1 MTEQQPYDVV
11 RLFGSF
17 ELRRYPAHVVAE
29 VTVDAG
35 FEEAG
40 NRAFRYLFGYI
51 SGDNRS
57 RTKVAMT
64 APVIQADARSG
75 SEKIEMTSPVVQ
87 QSAAAGGYRVAFVL
101 PATFTRDSAPE
112 PVSPAVRVREVP
124 ASTAG
129 AIRFSGRWSE
139 SRYNKHLDEL
149 RRDLLAAGFT
159 PVGPPRFARFDPPFL
174 PPFLRRNEVVLDI
187 AESEETFTARSA

>member
-11 RLFGSF
+11 RRFDGF

-29 VTVDAG
+29 VTLNAG
-35 FEEAG
+35 FEDAG
-40 NRAFRYLFGYI
+40 SRAFRYLFGYI

-57 RTKVAMT
+57 RSKVAMT
-64 APVIQADARSG
+64 APVIQADARSV

-87 QSAAAGGYRVAFVL
+87 QSTAAGGYRVAFVL
-101 PATFTRDSAPE
+101 PATYTRDSAPE
-112 PVSPAVRVREVP
+112 PTNPAVGVREVA

-129 AIRFSGRWSE
+129 VIRFSGRWSA
-139 SRYNKHLDEL
+139 SRFHQHLDEL
-149 RRDLLAAGFT
+149 RRGLLAAGFT

-174 PPFLRRNEVVLDI
+174 PPFLRRNEVILDI
-187 AESEETFTARSA
+187 AEPEDLSPES

>member
-1 MTEQQPYDVV
+1 MTEQQPYEVV
-11 RLFGSF
+11 RRFDRF

-29 VTVDAG
+29 VTLKAR
-35 FEEAG
+35 FEDAG
-40 NRAFRYLFGYI
+40 NRAFRYLFAYI

-75 SEKIEMTSPVVQ
+75 PEKIEMTSPVVQ
-87 QSAAAGGYRVAFVL
+87 QSDSAGGYRVAFVL

-112 PVSPAVRVREVP
+112 PTSPAVRVREVP

-139 SRYNKHLDEL
+139 SRFQQHLDEL
-149 RRDLLAAGFT
+149 RHDLLAAGLT
-159 PVGPPRFARFDPPFL
+159 PVGVPRFARFDPPFL
-174 PPFLRRNEVVLDI
+174 PPFLRRNEVMLDV
-187 AESEETFTARSA
+187 AESDAELSAES